1 MDFFSDGRGAD
12 RMVRGQEIPRL
23 GQRRP
28 GVFLRLSPPEK
39 WGEGPK
45 GLCPT
50 KEGLPAGAAGERA
63 FGAYPGGRPGALCGA
78 VALRANGGGY
88 PAHSSPK
95 RSSTA
100 WGGGRPGAAGF
111 TRLPRPGRSRGLGEP
126 VQQEAGPKDP
136 CVSGNVLYS
145 TKTERRLSGIWRKT
159 EGSFGDGPSASNTA
173 ITTRGI

>member
-1 MDFFSDGRGAD
+1 
-12 RMVRGQEIPRL
+12 MVWGQEIPRL

-28 GVFLRLSPPEK
+28 GVFFAALPAGEV
-39 WGEGPK
+39 GEGPK
-45 GLCPT
+45 SLCPA

-100 WGGGRPGAAGF
+100 WGGRPAGCCGLYTAAPPRQKQRTGRAGS
-111 TRLPRPGRSRGLGEP
+111 TRSWTERSN
-126 VQQEAGPKDP
+126 
-136 CVSGNVLYS
+136 CIGNVLYS
-145 TKTERRLSGIWRKT
+145 AKTERRLSGIWRKAG
-159 EGSFGDGPSASNTA
+159 GSFGDGPSASNTA